1 MGRSRAAAR
10 VTRKSGQSVTPA
22 SAGATRRVRS
32 MKDII
37 PKDTWTVFKIM
48 GEFVEGFETL
58 RTVEPAVSFFG
69 GSRVRKGSRYY
80 RKAIEVSR
88 ALAREGFS
96 IITGGGP
103 GIMEAANLGA
113 RRGGGKSIGLN
124 IRLPFEQQPNRHI
137 DTVVHFNY
145 FFARKVMFMKYAC
158 AYVVFPGGYGT
169 LDEAFEA
176 LTLVQTNKIDNF
188 PIILVGRDYW
198 KGMLRWVLRV
208 MREENKMISEEDLA
222 LFTVTD
228 DTREV
233 CNLVREGYRK
243 RLSTNGSVRRR

>member
-1 MGRSRAAAR
+1 MSRLPKIERPPDEPDADE
-10 VTRKSGQSVTPA
+10 PA
-22 SAGATRRVRS
+22 PDVPRARS
-32 MKDII
+32 MRDVA

-58 RTVEPAVSFFG
+58 RPVEPAVSIFG

-80 RKAIEVSR
+80 RKAVHVSQ

-113 RRGGGKSIGLN
+113 RRGGGRSIGLN
-124 IRLPFEQQPNRHI
+124 IRLPFEHRPNRHI
-137 DTVVHFNY
+137 DTLVNFNY
-145 FFARKVMFMKYAC
+145 FFARKVMFIKYAC

-176 LTLVQTNKIDNF
+176 LTLVQTHKVDNF
-188 PIILVGRDYW
+188 PVIMIGRDFW
-198 KGMLRWVLRV
+198 QGMIRW
-208 MREENKMISEEDLA
+208 MRREMLGRGMINKDDQR

-228 DTREV
+228 DAQEV
-233 CNLVREGYRK
+233 CRLVREGW
-243 RLSTNGSVRRR
+243 RRRVQVNGTHRRL